1 MINSELKQFVNTPAN
16 GVETRV
22 FTITPDDATM
32 LLERNTDNRPI
43 SKAVINRYA
52 DVMSKGGWYL
62 NGLPIIFDENGK
74 LTDGQHRLMA
84 VVESGCSIDTLVT
97 IGVAADAFASYD
109 CGRSRTLG
117 QLIGMSGVASY
128 NAVAA
133 VVRGY
138 DSLKRD
144 LRSYV
149 RGRFILNDGN
159 KLTNDELIRIYNA
172 DTETFNLFGVR
183 AQKLANNF
191 KKAPL
196 TGTLGATIWLY
207 LVKDMGYE
215 DDFVGEFF
223 DQIYNEMPTTT
234 SKTLRAMCMKFRN
247 WRNSTAKLPTTL
259 MVDYLVR
266 AWNYYAIGKE
276 VANITLPN
284 NGKHPSFISAENV
297 LELK

>member
-1 MINSELKQFVNTPAN
+1 MVNYKLQDFVNTPSN
-16 GVETRV
+16 GVETKV
-22 FTITPDDATM
+22 FTITPEDATL
-32 LLERNTDNRPI
+32 LLEKNKDNRPI
-43 SKAVINRYA
+43 SKAVITRYA

-84 VVESGCSIDTLVT
+84 VVQSGCSIQTLVT
-97 IGVAADAFASYD
+97 IGVVSDAFASYD

-138 DSLKRD
+138 ESLKRD
-144 LRSYV
+144 IRSFV
-149 RGRFILNDGN
+149 RGRIIINEGY

-172 DTETFNLFGVR
+172 DTETFNLYGFR

-191 KKAPL
+191 TKAPL
-196 TGTLGATIWLY
+196 TGTMGATLWLY

-215 DDFVGEFF
+215 DEFVGEFF
-223 DQIYNEMPTTT
+223 NQIYNEMPSTT
-234 SKTLRAMCMKFRN
+234 SKTLRAMCMKFRT
-247 WRNSTAKLPTTL
+247 WRNNTAKLPTTL

-276 VANITLPN
+276 VSNLTLPN
-284 NGKHPSFISAENV
+284 NGKHPSFISADNV